1 MDELIALL
9 DRAQTRLE
17 ELLEEN
23 GDDLKLLAAWDNV
36 SAALA
41 ALGTEEGN

>member
-1 MDELIALL
+1 MDELIHLL
-9 DRAQTRLE
+9 DLAQTKLE

-23 GDDLKLLAAWDNV
+23 ADDPKLLAAWDSV

-41 ALGTEEGN
+41 ALGTEESN